1 MKGMKNIILASQSP
15 RRKNLLTDM
24 GVTFSVV
31 PSNFEEHLDN
41 SRDPEVV
48 AKELALGKALDVAQY
63 YPDAYVIGADTIV
76 TINGKQLEKP
86 TSPENAKELLRLL
99 AGESN
104 YVTTGISL
112 VCINDNV
119 RLSVATTT
127 TVVFAPF
134 DEAVVDE
141 YIATGDPMDKAG
153 AYSVQR
159 LYGTLIDHVEG
170 DFDTIMGLNTTS
182 LAAMLKQ
189 CGIDAQAVVI
199 TADDLPK
206 MV

>member
-1 MKGMKNIILASQSP
+1 VLSRVISKSTS
-15 RRKNLLTDM
+15 TT
-24 GVTFSVV
+24 VE
-31 PSNFEEHLDN
+31 NFEEHLDD

-63 YPDAYVIGADTIV
+63 NPDAYVIGADTIV
-76 TINGKQLEKP
+76 TIHGKQLEKP

-104 YVTTGISL
+104 YVTTGMSV

-134 DEAVVDE
+134 NEAVVDE
-141 YIATGDPMDKAG
+141 YVATGDPMDKAG

-159 LYGTLIDHVEG
+159 LYGTLIDHVYGTLIDHVEG

>member
-1 MKGMKNIILASQSP
+1 MKNIILASQSP

-31 PSNFEEHLDN
+31 PSNFEEHLDD

-63 YPDAYVIGADTIV
+63 NPDAYVIGADTIV
-76 TINGKQLEKP
+76 TIHGKQLEKP

-104 YVTTGISL
+104 YVTTGMSV

-134 DEAVVDE
+134 NEAVVDE
-141 YIATGDPMDKAG
+141 YVATGDPMDKAG

>member
-1 MKGMKNIILASQSP
+1 MKNIILASQSP